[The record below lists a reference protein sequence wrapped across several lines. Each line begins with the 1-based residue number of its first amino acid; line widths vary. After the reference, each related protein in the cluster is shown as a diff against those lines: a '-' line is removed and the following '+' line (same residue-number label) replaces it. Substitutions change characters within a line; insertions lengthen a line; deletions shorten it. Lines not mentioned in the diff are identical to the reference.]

1 MSNDVL
7 ENIIENDHMLTNQ
20 EKVISLYKFIRDLS
34 ALKQRVVLNIKDYS
48 WSCFFHSIPDDTR
61 NIQIYYRDRVEE
73 EDFDSNTA
81 LLRVHKPEFE
91 KCPEPNP
98 VFVNWLYDGWTSF
111 RNEACVHETLA
122 INTDDK
128 PTIIAKLQKMAETES
143 LFDSNSSEKSAD
155 DEDDIAIVEHFT
167 DDETRTK
174 SYEKWLNIRNKWVEK
189 QRIIDQTRKFF
200 TGLYQVHVD
209 LGRDSET
216 LEMVV
221 ANGFIRDIKNS
232 DINHPVIT
240 RRVKTSFDPVANT
253 ISIEDTD
260 VETDLYAMLFQ
271 AIDDINLDSITLLRD
286 DLHTNDYHPMDR
298 NDTPE
303 FLKVLIHQLSSE
315 SVFSEDGEPEEWH
328 RGNRLLLYMNP
339 IFIVRKRVDGTIK
352 AVEQI
357 IENIEKTGDIPPHL
371 VDIVGGGKIE
381 ISDEEHEETVEEQLA
396 AVGGESVDILLSKE
410 ANKEQLEIAQ
420 RIEHYNAVLVQGPPG
435 TGKTHTIANLM
446 GHFFAQ
452 GKNVLVTSHTKKA
465 LTVLKEKIAPGLQN
479 LCVSVLDDSNED
491 MERSVDG
498 ITDYMSKYTSHV
510 LKKQM
515 TSVAQERRQ
524 VIADLAE
531 TRKKLFAIINRECNS
546 IVLNGEEISPSKA
559 AAFVLERAEDLSYIP
574 GEVRLYDPLPVT
586 FAELGNLYR
595 SNEGISDLDE
605 SELACDLPDPAVLL
619 APLEFEK
626 TWQSLNDSRCHLAS
640 IADAKGWNIQ
650 PDCDTGNTLFDTQF
664 GKFRVGCPTEN
675 NLDSLSSYIESFD
688 NIETWMR
695 YAVVDGKKGGSF
707 RQRWITLIEQI
718 QKSCDYAESVISE
731 QFGKDIRI
739 TAEGQSEELAPILE
753 KLKTHLA
760 KKGKVTK
767 FDLFF
772 KSSFKKALSAV
783 TIDSLPVQ
791 TADDCDI
798 ILHIIELENIKK
810 QCAVYWDELFSEH
823 GVPAF
828 FDLDTKE
835 PERIAEKWIESI
847 QRCLDW
853 YQKEYSLLADYLV
866 ATNIPAEVVFP
877 TNALDSELA
886 VTDRML
892 SAIKDIIPPVIDACR
907 TTLKIH
913 RLEGSIGRSIATL
926 HEGKHINSISCRNAS
941 QAMAS
946 GDSAAYAE
954 AFGQL
959 ETLYEKYDLQQ
970 KREELIKKI
979 APVAPQWA
987 EAIKNR
993 EGIHGAFVVPST
1005 IEDAWRWKQY
1015 SGIIDD
1021 ITAELFDELQS
1032 NSISLSKKYR
1042 EITAKYAEKSAWYH
1056 LLRRTERDIDMK
1068 QALQG
1073 WKLTVKKIGKGTG
1086 KNAPMYKAKARELM
1100 AKCQTAVP
1108 GWIMPM
1114 SRALE
1119 SLDPKTNRFNVIIV
1133 DEASQSDVCA
1143 LAVAYMAKKVIIVG
1157 DDKQVSPMA
1166 VGAEVDKTNALIKMY
1181 LEGVIPNAHLYR
1193 PTTSLYDVAL
1203 TTFQPLMLLE
1213 HFRCVPEIIG
1223 FSNSLSYDF
1232 KIKPLRDASN
1242 CLLLPSVVNYRVD
1255 DGEREN
1261 HKRENPK
1268 EAKTIVAL
1276 LMACMEQPEYQGK
1289 TFGVI
1294 SLLGDEQAK
1303 KIQTLI
1309 FKYIDEKDIDVKDI
1323 EQRRIMCGNA
1333 SNFQGDERDVVFLSV
1348 VDSNPGQGPL
1358 PLKGFG
1364 TEDAM
1369 RKRYNVAASRAR
1381 DQLWVV
1387 DSLDSANDL
1396 KSGDIRKRL
1405 IDYSLNPSAF
1415 DNIIAEIEE
1424 KSESPF
1430 EAAVAKNLV
1439 SRGYNLVQ
1447 QWKVSAYRLDM
1458 VAVCGKKKVVIECDG
1473 ERYHSGEAKIREDME
1488 RQAILERIGWRFI
1501 RIRGSEYFRNPEKT
1515 MERVIAE
1522 LDKFGIEPE
1531 DQNAASA
1538 ETRTTELLERTK
1550 IRAAEIL
1557 RDFDREDL
1565 GPVDIRTIDF
1575 ALDTKAKVTN
1585 MVKGKNKQD
1594 QDKERRDSSVP
1605 PPLEVNSNEYKKTA
1619 PSISPATAIT
1629 SSETFDENASQNYEQ
1644 LTIPGTPAVT
1654 QMSGD
1659 VISLIK
1665 EAGIDYIDKREK
1677 NGSLWIVGGHEL
1689 SEFVKRCGEI
1699 GVPFTFKLGGGRATK
1714 GRDGWWT
1721 K

>member
-7 ENIIENDHMLTNQ
+7 ENIIENDHMLINQ

-111 RNEACVHETLA
+111 RNEARVHETLA

-271 AIDDINLDSITLLRD
+271 AMDDINLDSITLLRD

-381 ISDEEHEETVEEQLA
+381 ISDEEHEETVEGQLA

-452 GKNVLVTSHTKKA
+452 GKSVLVISHTKKA

-479 LCVSVLDDSNED
+479 LCVSD
-491 MERSVDG
+491 
-498 ITDYMSKYTSHV
+498 
-510 LKKQM
+510 
-515 TSVAQERRQ
+515 
-524 VIADLAE
+524 
-531 TRKKLFAIINRECNS
+531 
-546 IVLNGEEISPSKA
+546 
-559 AAFVLERAEDLSYIP
+559 
-574 GEVRLYDPLPVT
+574 
-586 FAELGNLYR
+586 
-595 SNEGISDLDE
+595 
-605 SELACDLPDPAVLL
+605 
-619 APLEFEK
+619 
-626 TWQSLNDSRCHLAS
+626 LAS
-640 IADAKGWNIQ
+640 IADAKGWTIQ

-664 GKFRVGCPTEN
+664 GKFRVDCPAED
-675 NLDSLSSYIESFD
+675 NLDSLSSYIKSFG
-688 NIETWMR
+688 NIDIWMR
-695 YAVVDGKKGGSF
+695 YAAVDGKKGGSF

-753 KLKTHLA
+753 KLKTHLV

-1255 DGEREN
+1255 GGEREN

-1309 FKYIDEKDIDVKDI
+1309 FKYIDKKDIDEKDI

-1333 SNFQGDERDVVFLSV
+1333 SNFQGDERDVIFLSV
-1348 VDSNPGQGPL
+1348 VDSTPEQGKL

-1364 TEDAM
+1364 AEDAM

-1396 KSGDIRKRL
+1396 KPGDIRKRL

-1415 DNIIAEIEE
+1415 KIISAEIEE

-1515 MERVIAE
+1515 MVRVIAE

-1550 IRAAEIL
+1550 VRAAEIL

-1699 GVPFTFKLGGGRATK
+1699 GVHFTFKLGGGRATK